1 MPDYPDSTL
10 PTATSL
16 ISDEIGIAKDSTIQ
30 ERIDI
35 KTSELRDSIR
45 GSGDKT
51 LTDLETDL
59 SSILSQLDITLSA
72 LRDSL
77 KGTSDKSLTDI
88 DSDLL
93 NILGKLDITLSQFRD
108 SLKGANDKSLSD
120 LDSDLLSILGQLDI
134 TLSQL
139 RDDLRGSGAKTFT
152 DVESDLSDILNQLD
166 ITLSQLRDSLLD
178 GSSLYSQLI
187 DADETIGHEITLDKK
202 GKNVLSVYA
211 KADNATTF
219 TLEFSNDNAN
229 WMTYYQSASAETE
242 YKDNITAGWR
252 YWKLKS
258 SANASGG
265 NVTLMLSSC

>member
-59 SSILSQLDITLSA
+59 S
-72 LRDSL
+72 
-77 KGTSDKSLTDI
+77 
-88 DSDLL
+88 
-93 NILGKLDITLSQFRD
+93 
-108 SLKGANDKSLSD
+108 
-120 LDSDLLSILGQLDI
+120 
-134 TLSQL
+134 
-139 RDDLRGSGAKTFT
+139 
-152 DVESDLSDILNQLD
+152 DILNQLD
-166 ITLSQLRDSLLD
+166 ITLSKLRDSLLD

-187 DADETIGHEITLDKK
+187 DADETSDHEITLDKK

-219 TLEFSNDNAN
+219 TLEFSNEI
-229 WMTYYQSASAETE
+229 Q
-242 YKDNITAGWR
+242 IG
-252 YWKLKS
+252 
-258 SANASGG
+258 
-265 NVTLMLSSC
+265 